1 MIVGLV
7 AAAAN
12 GTGMPLMIILFGEMT
27 NSFVLSGI
35 QSNGKKFKLNF
46 YTYRLAFLLRQRFF
60 FPPDYTL
67 VHYLRKYIMSVTHPA
82 GNNPVISIH
91 F

>member
-12 GTGMPLMIILFGEMT
+12 GTGMPLMIIIFGEMT
-27 NSFVLSGI
+27 NSFVLSGV

-46 YTYRLAFLLRQRFF
+46 STYWLCFATESEILLLPQ
-60 FPPDYTL
+60 T
-67 VHYLRKYIMSVTHPA
+67 
-82 GNNPVISIH
+82 IH
-91 F
+91 